1 MTSSLRSTSCH
12 STEGI
17 GYSGIVLTIRS
28 ESPSPSSRCLCLLPF
43 PSATSTHT
51 NSLWK
56 RTLNAVPW
64 KDVVTT
70 KLAFLNKETKSFKD
84 KKEAIKY
91 AEMMN
96 CSYRVLFEK
105 SPKQDQFVWEIK
117 VKEIKPIKVFNK

>member
-1 MTSSLRSTSCH
+1 MGKKYEVEITQVYITDK
-12 STEGI
+12 
-17 GYSGIVLTIRS
+17 YM
-28 ESPSPSSRCLCLLPF
+28 
-43 PSATSTHT
+43 
-51 NSLWK
+51 
-56 RTLNAVPW
+56 
-64 KDVVTT
+64 
-70 KLAFLNKETKSFKD
+70 NKETKSFKD